1 MRRSRARQRWGE
13 VEARDELAKWEKSG
27 LSLHAFAKQRGY
39 VPERL
44 RRWRR
49 RLGSKVEGPA
59 ARLVPVEIPETFP
72 RALEQD
78 GRIELVLTGG
88 VRLLLESRTDP
99 QRVAQLVAA
108 LEALGC

>member
-1 MRRSRARQRWGE
+1 

-49 RLGSKVEGPA
+49 KLGGPEVHEPTG
-59 ARLVPVEIPETFP
+59 RLVPVEIPETFP
-72 RALEQD
+72 RVLEQD
-78 GRIELVLTGG
+78 DRIELVLAGG
-88 VRLLLESRTDP
+88 VRLLLQSRSDP

-108 LEALGC
+108 LEGRGC